1 MIPGGKGPLMWQ
13 VTVENTCVGSGM
25 CAAIASRFFRLDD
38 DEQSRPLAREIQ
50 PDDSV
55 RDAMA
60 ACPMEAIVVTDTRT
74 GELIDP

>member
-1 MIPGGKGPLMWQ
+1 
-13 VTVENTCVGSGM
+13 M
-25 CAAIASRFFRLDD
+25 CAAIADRFFRLDE

-55 RDAMA
+55 RVAMA
-60 ACPMEAIVVTDTRT
+60 ACPMEAIVVTDAST